1 MRSCCWGQMLMDA
14 LKPQFNIVRL
24 EVHHKPL
31 FYIAGVQESAVD
43 RIKLEREKRE
53 NIENKKQ
60 SKASKNKQNSNN
72 GLDETDKHLDLWA

>member
-1 MRSCCWGQMLMDA
+1 MDA

-43 RIKLEREKRE
+43 RIKLERAKRE
-53 NIENKKQ
+53 DIEKKKR
-60 SKASKNKQNSNN
+60 SNEPENKQNGNN
-72 GLDETDKHLDLWA
+72 KTDESDKHLDIWA

>member
-1 MRSCCWGQMLMDA
+1 MDA

-43 RIKLEREKRE
+43 RIKLERAKRE
-53 NIENKKQ
+53 DIEKKKQ
-60 SKASKNKQNSNN
+60 SKASENKQKGNN
-72 GLDETDKHLDLWA
+72 KPGESDKHLDIWA

>member
-1 MRSCCWGQMLMDA
+1 MDA

-43 RIKLEREKRE
+43 RIKLERAKRE
-53 NIENKKQ
+53 DIEKKKQ
-60 SKASKNKQNSNN
+60 SKASENKQKGNN
-72 GLDETDKHLDLWA
+72 KPDESDKHLDIWA